1 MAAQLGFD
9 AFYDFHG
16 TYLNYGIALN
26 YGDGLPILQSPQA
39 CYSSLMN
46 KYSVPADIN
55 MHDVTRQVANALAE
69 DVGNGDL
76 TAKLVPDNSTA
87 IATVI
92 TREAAIVCGTAWF
105 DEVFRQ
111 LDHTIKIRWHC
122 KDGDPLEAGALLCEL
137 EGPARSLLTGE
148 RSALNFLQ
156 TLSGT
161 ATTTHQYAQ
170 AIGTTSC
177 KVLDTRKTLPG
188 LRLAQKYAVSCGGG
202 TNHRIGLFD
211 AILIKENHI
220 IAAGSINAAI
230 QHARAVAGNRMV
242 EIEVETLE
250 ELQQALHKDVDRIL
264 VDNFSLND
272 MRAAVQLRN
281 GYSHHR
287 IDLEASGNVA
297 LGTIRSIAETGVDF
311 ISVGAL
317 TKHVQA
323 VDLSMR
329 FEFS

>member
-46 KYSVPADIN
+46 KYSVPADIK